1 MLSSLDLQRRFVEEN
16 FDKENASKQLD
27 KMKEIEKLDRLTKT
41 KEADE
46 ENKLP
51 KRCLYCNS
59 TGYKHMNRHFCSP
72 ECASKHYLFRP
83 NKNPY
88 KPSGGKTKRKRT
100 KIRGKGKRKSYKKQQ
115 KKRSKKR

>member
-27 KMKEIEKLDRLTKT
+27 KMKEIEKLDGLIKT

-72 ECASKHYLFRP
+72 ECASKHYLFQP